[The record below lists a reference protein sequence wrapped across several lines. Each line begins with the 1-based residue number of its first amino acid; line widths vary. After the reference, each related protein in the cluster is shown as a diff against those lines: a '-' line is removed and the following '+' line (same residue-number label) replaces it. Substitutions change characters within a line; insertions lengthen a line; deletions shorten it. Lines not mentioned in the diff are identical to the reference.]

1 VSPRP
6 PDFNHVFAPD
16 ARHDFSSFRAGCVVT
31 VRIAAGA
38 DLRLPAGRLVASEPG
53 AGHDAFVQRVPPG
66 TYPVELIVAD
76 YHDPGNPDNLLF
88 QEVAAARLRVRDEPV
103 ASWRM
108 ALQPGQDETELE
120 DDEYFG
126 YPVDGGRG
134 SFGSPEL
141 YEATEDLTEWEVFWP
156 EIDQVD
162 EVGVYVD
169 EETGANLVIFSS
181 GDGDGHYATWVGYTV
196 AGEVACFVTDFLTL
210 TEHADEDECEYC
222 ETSPRGPKPAAASAG
237 GRAATAPGP
246 EGPVRPL
253 SGPASYAAG
262 PLMLVGQ
269 TLRRQSLTSPS
280 GWCTLVHQDD
290 GNLVLYRYD
299 RDRAVWAT
307 GTNGRS
313 VGELAMQADGNLV
326 LYDRDGH
333 AVWATGTNGRRAA
346 RLSVRDEGTVVL
358 EAVDGSEL
366 WSAPARIRAGQAGHP
381 FSAGTERKAGT
392 ERTAGRH
399 LSPGTLSP
407 GAAKVMSRAA
417 TAKSPGAAMVEP
429 YGGGTGFRFKIRNV
443 AIDGQG
449 DTVRVRG
456 GGSHEVSFEVLHDC
470 PECGNAVNQ
479 VIVGLAG
486 QDRAQS
492 SVWNGKQ
499 RSGGG
504 AKVVNSGTDVAAV
517 AEDNPGPAEWVAVSC
532 DIVVP
537 DGPGTYSV
545 RARYAQAYQGR
556 LMTAEGRAI
565 PQPEYQDVLG
575 WWKVDRPDGPGP
587 GSAIGTIIVES

>member
-1 VSPRP
+1 
-6 PDFNHVFAPD
+6 
-16 ARHDFSSFRAGCVVT
+16 VVT

-38 DLRLPAGRLVASEPG
+38 DLLLPTGRLVAGEPG
-53 AGHDAFVQRVPPG
+53 ARNDAFVQRVPPG
-66 TYPVELIVAD
+66 TYPVELIMAD
-76 YHDPGNPDNLLF
+76 YHGPENPDDLLP
-88 QEVAAARLRVRDEPV
+88 EVAAARLRVRDEPV

-108 ALQPGQDETELE
+108 ALLAAQDDTELE
-120 DDEYFG
+120 DDEFFG

-141 YEATEDLTEWEVFWP
+141 YEATNDDLTPWDVFWP

-162 EVGVYVD
+162 DVGVYVD
-169 EETGANLVIFSS
+169 EETGANLVTFLS
-181 GDGDGHYATWVGYTV
+181 GGGDGHYVTWIGYTA
-196 AGEVACFVTDFLTL
+196 AGEVACFVTDFGTL
-210 TEHADEDECEYC
+210 TGHTDEDECEYC
-222 ETSPRGPKPAAASAG
+222 GSSPRGSSPRGPKLAAP
-237 GRAATAPGP
+237 APGP
-246 EGPVRPL
+246 EAPASGRDAPARPDAAARPL

-262 PLMLVGQ
+262 SLMLVGQ

-280 GWCTLVHQDD
+280 GSCTLVYQDD

-307 GTNGRS
+307 STHGTS
-313 VGELAMQADGNLV
+313 VGELALQADGNLV

-333 AVWATGTNGRRAA
+333 AVWATGTNGRPAA

-358 EAVDGSEL
+358 EGADGSAL
-366 WSAPARIRAGQAGHP
+366 WSAPTRIRGGRAGHP
-381 FSAGTERKAGT
+381 FAAGTERKAG
-392 ERTAGRH
+392 RP
-399 LSPGTLSP
+399 LSS
-407 GAAKVMSRAA
+407 GAATVSASGAA
-417 TAKSPGAAMVEP
+417 TVSASGAATVSASGAATVSASGAAMVEP

-443 AIDGQG
+443 EIDGQG
-449 DTVRVRG
+449 DTVHVRG

-470 PECGNAVNQ
+470 RECGNAVNQ

-499 RSGGG
+499 RSGGR

-517 AEDNPGPAEWVAVSC
+517 AEDNPGPAEWVQVSC

-537 DGPGTYSV
+537 DEPGTYSV

-587 GSAIGTIIVES
+587 ESAIGTVIVES